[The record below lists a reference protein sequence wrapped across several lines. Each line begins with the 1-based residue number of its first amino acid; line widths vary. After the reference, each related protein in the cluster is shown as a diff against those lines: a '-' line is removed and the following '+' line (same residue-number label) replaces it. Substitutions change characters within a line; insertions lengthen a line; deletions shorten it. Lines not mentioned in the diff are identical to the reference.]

1 MLCMTTLSSFRTG
14 LAVATLLSFASVAE
28 ARLENAQGP
37 VQVSGAALVLVFS
50 GPVDLRASFVVL
62 LDDRGHRVET
72 GKLHLSGNDSDLEIP
87 LESALRPGA
96 YTLSW
101 QAVSGYGK
109 ISVGKY
115 TFTIDPPVFHA
126 PSVAQE

>member
-1 MLCMTTLSSFRTG
+1 MTMLSVFRTG
-14 LAVATLLSFASVAE
+14 LAVATLLGCSSVAE
-28 ARLENAQGP
+28 ARLENSQGL
-37 VQVSGAALVLVFS
+37 VQVSGANLVLVFS

-62 LDDRGHRVET
+62 HDNHGHRVET
-72 GKLHLSGNDSDLEIP
+72 GKLQLSGNDSDVEIP
-87 LESALRPGA
+87 LKSALRPGA
-96 YTLSW
+96 YTLNW
-101 QAVSGYGK
+101 QAVSGYGE